1 MIDFRIFGFKM
12 ILRIIVASG
21 LLLSAPAMAYIGPGS
36 GISLLGGLW
45 GVLVAIVLAIG
56 AVLIWPIRY
65 MFRRLRRKRGGAVP
79 DESTDLVEPDETE
92 HAPGRS
98 D

>member
-1 MIDFRIFGFKM
+1 MRI
-12 ILRIIVASG
+12 RIALALV
-21 LLLSAPAMAYIGPGS
+21 LLLQALPALAYIGPGS

-65 MFRRLRRKRGGAVP
+65 VFRRLKRKLGGQPATGP
-79 DESTDLVEPDETE
+79 AETTESSEVADAAESERATGRTD
-92 HAPGRS
+92 
-98 D
+98 

>member
-1 MIDFRIFGFKM
+1 M
-12 ILRIIVASG
+12 ILRIIVAFG

-79 DESTDLVEPDETE
+79 AESTDAVEPAETE

>member
-1 MIDFRIFGFKM
+1 MRMKTALALI
-12 ILRIIVASG
+12 
-21 LLLSAPAMAYIGPGS
+21 LLLQALPALAYIGPGS

-65 MFRRLRRKRGGAVP
+65 MFRRLRRKRGEAAASSAEVTEASDAV
-79 DESTDLVEPDETE
+79 DTE
-92 HAPGRS
+92 QTSSRS

>member
-1 MIDFRIFGFKM
+1 MRLK
-12 ILRIIVASG
+12 IVVAAVVFVQS
-21 LLLSAPAMAYIGPGS
+21 LPAMAYIGPGS
-36 GISLLGGLW
+36 GISLLSSLW
-45 GVLVAIVLAIG
+45 GVLVAIMLAIG

-65 MFRRLRRKRGGAVP
+65 LFRRLRRKLGGAVP
-79 DESTDLVEPDETE
+79 AESTDAVEPAETE

>member
-1 MIDFRIFGFKM
+1 MKRTIFD
-12 ILRIIVASG
+12 LCLVVVLA
-21 LLLSAPAMAYIGPGS
+21 LSATSAAAYIGPGS

-65 MFRRLRRKRGGAVP
+65 MFRRLRRKRGGAAAGPADAADAAETP
-79 DESTDLVEPDETE
+79 DEVETS
-92 HAPGRS
+92 HSSGRS
-98 D
+98 E